1 MENPNLEIKHRK
13 LKLRLAIDKHVVG
26 LVSAG
31 NMLGVEETCLGT
43 RNNQYTQTVICASQN
58 VELYKVCKDH
68 FTQLLRQTIT
78 WKNLLEKSS
87 FNVQNISKS
96 IQQKQLTNLR
106 LIDSLK
112 LANSFD
118 THEEEPSRHDIED
131 SPKAKNQ

>member
-43 RNNQYTQTVICASQN
+43 RNSQYTQT
-58 VELYKVCKDH
+58 E
-68 FTQLLRQTIT
+68 
-78 WKNLLEKSS
+78 SS
-87 FNVQNISKS
+87 LNVQNTSKS

-106 LIDSLK
+106 FIDSLK
-112 LANSFD
+112 RANSFD
-118 THEEEPSRHDIED
+118 SHEEEPSRLVLEE
-131 SPKAKNQ
+131 SPKAKKQ